1 MSNNTTPSDKKQ
13 ANPIKGVRKV
23 NLADLQGKLSQRGR
37 ARFTDDELLSALKQA
52 VIDGE
57 SLIWETAVIESTNEK
72 AQESERQKW
81 RNRAV
86 SVFETLNAENK
97 KIRVQWT
104 SDNQMV
110 ITVY

>member
-1 MSNNTTPSDKKQ
+1 MENNPKPSDKKQ
-13 ANPIKGVRKV
+13 ASPSKGVRKV
-23 NLADLQGKLSQRGR
+23 NLSDLQGKLSQRGR

-57 SLIWETAVIESTNEK
+57 SLIWETAVIESTTEK
-72 AQESERQKW
+72 EKESERQKW

-104 SDNQMV
+104 SDNEMV